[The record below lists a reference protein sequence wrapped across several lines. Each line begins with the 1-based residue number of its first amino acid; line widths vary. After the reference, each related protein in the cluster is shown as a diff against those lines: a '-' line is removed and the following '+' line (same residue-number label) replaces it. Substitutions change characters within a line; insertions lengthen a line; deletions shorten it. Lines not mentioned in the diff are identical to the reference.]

1 MRAPEDQPPVDFW
14 ENTIEFPATRLLQ
27 EANSPE
33 FIDDWIQRRKPR
45 QVAMLR
51 HLLGLPVDAP
61 LRERK
66 EELRERSE
74 ELVRFV
80 PAGAFALRKSMLA
93 TLDVA
98 GGCLDEAELAI
109 AQDGHGRYDTMA
121 LVFAIL
127 HRSWPELEKVF
138 HLDKLH
144 KVGFERMRLDKPPR
158 RPPRRF
164 KEFLTSGELRAVLG
178 RYDAETRD
186 RHTSDLRQVIELRD
200 ADVVFIRRPHQESF
214 VLTGERVVHGFT
226 PDQIVLDFRDEAARL
241 NIASHNHADSYDL
254 ANRIASAFYGKPCT
268 YESIKEETFT
278 AQIQR
283 LSDKLRKGEARDLV
297 LVGISLKQ
305 SPLHGALD
313 LDLNSPDN
321 LSIGSGMAELE
332 AALRWTIDLE
342 HIRRFTLLFGGK
354 RVRMILEPVQGGP
367 SEDRTYVL
375 RYRDHDVNVPERP
388 AFEQLFER
396 EHGIKILPTEKR
408 GARARRA

>member
-1 MRAPEDQPPVDFW
+1 MRAPEDRPTVEFW
-14 ENTIEFPATRLLQ
+14 EDALEFPVTRLV
-27 EANSPE
+27 ENAKSSE
-33 FIDDWIQRRKPR
+33 FMNDWVQRRGPR

-51 HLLGLPVDAP
+51 HLLGLPAGAP

-66 EELRERSE
+66 EELRERRG

-80 PAGAFALRKSMLA
+80 PAATFASRKSMLA

-98 GGCLDEAELAI
+98 GGCLDEAEIAI
-109 AQDGHGRYDTMA
+109 AQDGHDRYDTMA

-158 RPPRRF
+158 RPPCRF
-164 KEFLTSGELRAVLG
+164 KEFLESGELQAVLG
-178 RYDAETRD
+178 RYDADQRD
-186 RHTSDLRQVIELRD
+186 RHTSDLRQVIELRG
-200 ADVVFIRRPHQESF
+200 AEVVFIRRPHQESYL
-214 VLTGERVVHGFT
+214 LTGERVVHGFT

-241 NIASHNHADSYDL
+241 NIASHNHADSYEL
-254 ANRIASAFYGKPCT
+254 ANRIASAFYGRPCK
-268 YESIKEETFT
+268 YDSIKEETFS

-305 SPLHGALD
+305 SPLHGALE

-321 LSIGSGMAELE
+321 LSIGAGMAELE

-342 HIRRFTLLFGGK
+342 HIHRFTLLFGGK
-354 RVRMILEPVQGGP
+354 RVRMMLEPVRGGP
-367 SEDRTYVL
+367 PEDRTYVL
-375 RYRDHDVNVPERP
+375 RYRDHDVNLADRP

-396 EHGIKILPTEKR
+396 EHGIKVLPTEKR
-408 GARARRA
+408 GARARRT